1 MNLICCIADLNITN
15 NSLQKTFV
23 GIFSVGTRLLSVS
36 NYFTSHIV
44 AEQLFLLRHKTK
56 SLLVLYIKVL
66 GYYVGGFP
74 PVQIGQRGSGQELAL
89 MLSGEHGQAMSYS
102 EKLKKTAMFFITK
115 LRKYQRSV
123 RTLFKIEGN

>member
-1 MNLICCIADLNITN
+1 MNLICCIADLNTTN

-23 GIFSVGTRLLSVS
+23 GIFSVGTRLLSLS

-89 MLSGEHGQAMSYS
+89 MLFKWRTWPGNV
-102 EKLKKTAMFFITK
+102 L
-115 LRKYQRSV
+115 LRKIEENGNVFYYKTQKVPKVCKNSV
-123 RTLFKIEGN
+123 